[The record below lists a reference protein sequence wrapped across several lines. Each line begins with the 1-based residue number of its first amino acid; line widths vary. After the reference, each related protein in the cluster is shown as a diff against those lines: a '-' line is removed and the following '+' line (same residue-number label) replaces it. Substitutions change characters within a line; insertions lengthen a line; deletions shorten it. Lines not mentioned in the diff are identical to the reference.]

1 VRGDGR
7 SVRAREA
14 RAIGAVCVGIV
25 REVMTAS
32 VRRTVT
38 REAGRIAFMGCGI
51 FFETTDGRAGGE
63 ANMNYTE

>member
-1 VRGDGR
+1 
-7 SVRAREA
+7 
-14 RAIGAVCVGIV
+14 VGIV

-51 FFETTDGRAGGE
+51 FFETTGGRRGKYELYG
-63 ANMNYTE
+63 MKTIHSGV